1 MELDKS
7 IRELK
12 SLSKK
17 IPVYLHNLNTK
28 DVNYLKKIFD
38 IIEKM
43 EVPLKIDHG
52 KA

>member
-12 SLSKK
+12 DLKRE
-17 IPVYLHNLNTK
+17 IPTYLHNLNTR
-28 DVNYLKKIFD
+28 DVNYLKKILN

-43 EVPLKIDHG
+43 EVPVKIDHG